1 MITDPGYT
9 RNSFRIAMVAACPFP
24 AAFASSGLIR
34 ELSIELARRGHEV
47 HVVTYHL
54 GLTGFNT
61 DGIVIHRIPPVPF
74 YRKKSSGLSFG
85 KPILDL
91 ILAGK
96 LLQVI
101 RRYNI
106 DLIHAHNYEAPAAAL
121 LARPLH
127 RIPIVY
133 HAHNTLR
140 HELPSYFSSTIAQ
153 SIAQRAGRI
162 LDLTIPRTMDHI
174 ITLSRPQTEYLMHC
188 GVDPERIT
196 LIEPAINA
204 SAFQGGDGERVRR
217 SLGLER
223 EPLLIYTGGLQP
235 YQNCHALI
243 DLLATL
249 LPLVPSAVMI
259 ILARSSRA
267 DLEQYALR
275 RGVLDH
281 IRFVHPG
288 CLAEERDYLAAADIA
303 VLPRL
308 HCIGFPVKLLNYL
321 AAARPVVCFEGI
333 TEDVGTWPGL
343 HPIKAGDINQMA
355 RTVQELLEHPSRA
368 LSEAELGRQMIV
380 ERFSWTDKI
389 DAIEAIYRRLCPT
402 G

>member
-1 MITDPGYT
+1 MTAEHAHTGNT
-9 RNSFRIAMVAACPFP
+9 FRIAMVAACPFP

-47 HVVTYHL
+47 HLVTYHL
-54 GLTGFNT
+54 GMTGFDTN
-61 DGIVIHRIPPVPF
+61 GIVIHRIPHVPF
-74 YRKKSSGLSFG
+74 YRKKCSGLSFG
-85 KPILDL
+85 KPVLDL
-91 ILAGK
+91 LLTGK

-101 RRYNI
+101 RTHAI

-121 LARPLH
+121 LPRPLH

-140 HELPSYFSSTIAQ
+140 HELPAYFSSAIAR
-153 SIAQRAGRI
+153 SIARHAGRL
-162 LDLTIPRTMDHI
+162 LDLTIPRAMDHI
-174 ITLSRPQTEYLMHC
+174 ITLSDPQTEYLKQC
-188 GVDPERIT
+188 GVDPERIS
-196 LIEPAINA
+196 LIEPAIDA
-204 SAFQGGDGERVRR
+204 SAFQGGDGRRVRR

-243 DLLATL
+243 ELLVAL

-259 ILARSSRA
+259 VLARSSRA

-288 CLAEERDYLAAADIA
+288 SLSEERDYLAAADIA

-333 TEDVGTWPGL
+333 MDDAADWPGL
-343 HPIKAGDINQMA
+343 HPVKAGDLPRMA
-355 RTVQELLEHPSRA
+355 RTVRDLLEHPARA
-368 LSEAELGRQMIV
+368 LGEAELGRQM
-380 ERFSWTDKI
+380 KI
-389 DAIEAIYRRLCPT
+389 GRAHV
-402 G
+402 